1 MAGYG
6 TTHVMRRLARVSIIV
21 LGLLVLVAW
30 GIGSYLLGRTSV
42 PETSTYELDLD
53 EVRRVAGSVM
63 GARPLRVN
71 HEQIAEGSLPR
82 GAIFAGET
90 LRTPVP
96 TVHGAYQV
104 VYADGFGVIDSGFD
118 EPAFAEMN
126 PGGPFFPDGYATV
139 QRALGDA
146 KWAVITHE
154 HADHIG
160 GIARFPDPKKL
171 ADHLLLTK
179 EQLGNREAL
188 DAVGFPADLE
198 GRLRPLSYERYHA
211 LAPGVVLI
219 KAPGHTPGTQMIY
232 VQLADGKELLFLGD
246 VAWQMDQI
254 RELWYRPRLVTDL
267 FIGEDRDAV
276 LAQFRTLH
284 DLAAGEPAVQL
295 VVSHDKEQRR
305 ALLEAGVL
313 GGHFEGVG
321 GAGSPAPADSARRGT
336 QGS

>member
-1 MAGYG
+1 M
-6 TTHVMRRLARVSIIV
+6 VI
-21 LGLLVLVAW
+21 AW
-30 GIGSYLLGRTSV
+30 GIGTYLLGRTEV
-42 PETSTYELDLD
+42 PATSTYALDLD
-53 EVRRVAGSVM
+53 EVRRVAGSLM

-82 GAIFAGET
+82 GAIYAGET
-90 LRTPVP
+90 LRTSVP

-118 EPAFAEMN
+118 EPAFKQMN
-126 PGGPFFPDGYATV
+126 PDGPFLPEGYAAV

-154 HADHIG
+154 HGDHIG
-160 GIARFPDPKKL
+160 GVARFSDPKKL

-188 DAVGFPADLE
+188 DAVRFPAELE
-198 GRLRPLSYERYHA
+198 RQLHPLAYERYHA
-211 LAPGVVLI
+211 LAPGVVLV

-232 VQLADGKELLFLGD
+232 VQLASGKELLFLGD

-254 RELWYRPRLVTDL
+254 RELWYRPRLVTDF

-284 DLAAGEPAVQL
+284 DLAEREPDVQL
-295 VVSHDKEQRR
+295 VVSHDREQRR
-305 ALLEAGVL
+305 ELVAAGLLGA
-313 GGHFEGVG
+313 HFEGVG
-321 GAGSPAPADSARRGT
+321 GGGGARTDAARDGA
-336 QGS
+336 